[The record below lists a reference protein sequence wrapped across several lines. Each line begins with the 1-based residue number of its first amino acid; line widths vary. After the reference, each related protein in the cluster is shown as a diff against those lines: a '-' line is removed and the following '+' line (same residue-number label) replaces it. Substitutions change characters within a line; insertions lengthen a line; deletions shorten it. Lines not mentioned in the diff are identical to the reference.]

1 MLDLHVSHRT
11 NHNNTAE
18 TPAIASNVFSLT
30 TERPS
35 ANQQARK
42 IAARSAALM
51 RTSDLVV
58 SGKTFVMSR
67 VVPGPEHSLALT
79 VDQPTAYCG
88 FQLRGSVIDG
98 QGGGETPSDM
108 LNSDL
113 EVVWSVNAL
122 VSPFT
127 VGLQLGMTMNV
138 SFTAMNS
145 AS

>member
-1 MLDLHVSHRT
+1 VLDLHVSHRT

-30 TERPS
+30 T
-35 ANQQARK
+35 
-42 IAARSAALM
+42 
-51 RTSDLVV
+51 DLVV